1 MNQTST
7 WKPLVKR
14 LDSGE
19 RERLKIAK
27 ELLRKKHHEE
37 ALVEFNAILENNPQS
52 INALLGIGLVYLR
65 QEHLDEALARFKQAK
80 LLDPLQPKPYL
91 LEGFVLLRQG
101 NMAEAEQ
108 VFKAVLSLDSRSH
121 RALLGLGE
129 VFLSAKRYDDALIHL
144 REALRYNPQ
153 LVAPR
158 LLSAKIYSEQG
169 KFDEA
174 VGEIRTVLEI
184 DPGQA
189 RAYFQLARLHASRN
203 ELGIAAEVLALA
215 MEKLPNNNTS
225 LYLKIGLLANDIKLY
240 DISEKAFR
248 ALLDLQ
254 PNRLIVQ
261 IYLVEAMIGL
271 GKFDEAEACLKKL
284 PLNKQ
289 YAGLIHKLLGDIYYQ
304 RGQFQIAVEEYRA
317 TVLGVPELAKQ
328 FSELIHDADDIQS
341 DDWENLAEIYQP
353 SLAAVLTDQTDR
365 LRELRARRRNQR

>member
-14 LDSGE
+14 LGAGE

-27 ELLRKKHHEE
+27 ELLRKKQYNE
-37 ALVEFNAILENNPQS
+37 ALVEFNAVLENNSQA
-52 INALLGIGLVYLR
+52 INALIGIGLVYLKQDR
-65 QEHLDEALARFKQAK
+65 LDEALAQFKKAK

-153 LVAPR
+153 LVVPR

-203 ELGIAAEVLALA
+203 ELGKAAEVLALA
-215 MEKLPNNNTS
+215 MEKLPNNSTS

-271 GKFDEAEACLKKL
+271 GKFEEAETCLKKL

-353 SLAAVLTDQTDR
+353 SLATVMTDQTDR
-365 LRELRARRRNQR
+365 LRELRVRRRNQR